1 VIEENPSSLRAFA
14 LLAKAGIRADIPTA
28 AAVGRVLETQGEVT
42 ALPHLPHAKAEE
54 IGAQLCDYWD
64 RIVGEKIPDR
74 DDFAWA
80 DMVQFVVRSAQED
93 QPS

>member
-1 VIEENPSSLRAFA
+1 MIDESPSSLRAFA
-14 LLAKAGIRADIPTA
+14 LLAKAGIRADNPTA
-28 AAVGRVLETQGEVT
+28 AAVGRALESQGEVT

-64 RIVGEKIPDR
+64 RIVGEKIPER

-80 DMVQFVVRSAQED
+80 DIVQFVVRSSND
-93 QPS
+93 KI

>member
-1 VIEENPSSLRAFA
+1 MIEESSSSLRAFA
-14 LLAKAGIRADIPTA
+14 LLAKAGIRADHPTA
-28 AAVGRVLETQGEVT
+28 AAVGRALETQGEIN

-80 DMVQFVVRSAQED
+80 DIVQFVVRRSSEFE
-93 QPS
+93 